1 MRLETTPTQPNPRR
15 ILQPSCVRDELSLL
29 RLLWAYY
36 TPPKQPSACLVLGP
50 PTRVGHGRPL
60 DTRLT
65 KTSDKFIPHIHP
77 TSWGENRAGCWRTWH
92 ITTCPAQHP
101 HITLLPLIHPAPKN
115 NPSRQFQSTPLLTPT
130 SPARHPQLNDD
141 NKSAAERGQAAA
153 DPKIHLPAGPA
164 VEAIVASPLAIA
176 TSSGA
181 EDSIDADWEKIDSEP
196 SVPLAPSTSDG
207 TAGLARASVPASASA
222 SAAAA
227 TSTAGTLTPTSL
239 FSLHQLTTSNINL
252 HNMMNNGCSIHERI
266 WNRHRGHST
275 VVSAFA
281 RNSDLTS
288 LELGEPFGPFSV
300 DAASSMFGIGAWAD
314 IARPPL
320 SYL

>member
-1 MRLETTPTQPNPRR
+1 MANSHHSDTN
-15 ILQPSCVRDELSLL
+15 
-29 RLLWAYY
+29 A
-36 TPPKQPSACLVLGP
+36 LGS
-50 PTRVGHGRPL
+50 H
-60 DTRLT
+60 T
-65 KTSDKFIPHIHP
+65 K
-77 TSWGENRAGCWRTWH
+77 
-92 ITTCPAQHP
+92 
-101 HITLLPLIHPAPKN
+101 
-115 NPSRQFQSTPLLTPT
+115 
-130 SPARHPQLNDD
+130 ARHPQLNDV

-153 DPKIHLPAGPA
+153 NPEIHLPAGPA
-164 VEAIVASPLAIA
+164 FEAIVASPLAIA

-207 TAGLARASVPASASA
+207 TAGLARASIPA
-222 SAAAA
+222 SAAA
-227 TSTAGTLTPTSL
+227 STAGTLTPTSL
-239 FSLHQLTTSNINL
+239 FSLTTSNINL
-252 HNMMNNGCSIHERI
+252 LNMMNNGCSIHERI

>member
-1 MRLETTPTQPNPRR
+1 MANSHRSDTN
-15 ILQPSCVRDELSLL
+15 
-29 RLLWAYY
+29 A
-36 TPPKQPSACLVLGP
+36 LGS
-50 PTRVGHGRPL
+50 H
-60 DTRLT
+60 T
-65 KTSDKFIPHIHP
+65 K
-77 TSWGENRAGCWRTWH
+77 
-92 ITTCPAQHP
+92 
-101 HITLLPLIHPAPKN
+101 
-115 NPSRQFQSTPLLTPT
+115 
-130 SPARHPQLNDD
+130 ARHPQLNDV

-164 VEAIVASPLAIA
+164 VEAIVASSLAIA

-181 EDSIDADWEKIDSEP
+181 EDSIDADWEKIDSET

-222 SAAAA
+222 SASA
-227 TSTAGTLTPTSL
+227 AGTLTPTSL

-281 RNSDLTS
+281 RNSDLTT

>member
-1 MRLETTPTQPNPRR
+1 MANSHHSDTN
-15 ILQPSCVRDELSLL
+15 
-29 RLLWAYY
+29 A
-36 TPPKQPSACLVLGP
+36 LGS
-50 PTRVGHGRPL
+50 H
-60 DTRLT
+60 T
-65 KTSDKFIPHIHP
+65 K
-77 TSWGENRAGCWRTWH
+77 G
-92 ITTCPAQHP
+92 
-101 HITLLPLIHPAPKN
+101 
-115 NPSRQFQSTPLLTPT
+115 
-130 SPARHPQLNDD
+130 RHPQLNDV

-153 DPKIHLPAGPA
+153 DPEIHLPAGPA

-176 TSSGA
+176 TSSGP
-181 EDSIDADWEKIDSEP
+181 EDSIDAGWEKIDSEP

-222 SAAAA
+222 SAAD
-227 TSTAGTLTPTSL
+227 STAATLTPTSL
-239 FSLHQLTTSNINL
+239 FSLQQLTTSNINL

-320 SYL
+320 S